1 MTTNLTTSRPRW
13 ELADILHR
21 FQSRYEAKHFV
32 TRHQCQT
39 ITKERWLAA
48 RKSELLPVPYF
59 HKVFTI
65 PHELNRLTRCNK
77 KVMLNILFSSVSET
91 LKEFGRNPRNRLG
104 GTVGFTLIL
113 HTWNQKL
120 LDHFHL
126 HCVIAGGALS
136 PDEKKWIAAKNPD
149 YLFFSRGPR

>member
-32 TRHQCQT
+32 TRHQLILMERIKDCRTAALGGHLEKCNTCDFSRPVYNSCRDRHCPKCQT
-39 ITKERWLAA
+39 ITKERWPAA

-65 PHELNRLTRCNK
+65 PHELNRLTLCNK
-77 KVMLNILFSSVSET
+77 KVMLNILFSSVSESH
-91 LKEFGRNPRNRLG
+91 RH
-104 GTVGFTLIL
+104 V
-113 HTWNQKL
+113 H
-120 LDHFHL
+120 D
-126 HCVIAGGALS
+126 
-136 PDEKKWIAAKNPD
+136 
-149 YLFFSRGPR
+149 